1 MSPPTTTFT
10 GETSQRSS
18 QSFAPTPRSDSAES
32 TTTRHYRSVSN
43 FSTTSS
49 IMTVTDSAKPKLV
62 EFTTNAPGG
71 QNISSFLSKIF
82 NNPQNNSNSSSSTLV
97 ANNVVS
103 NLSSPDNNYFFYEN
117 PSNQS
122 LYLYV
127 SNNPL
132 KLSDEIP
139 VKKTKKKSASSFKSM
154 TNSEISEEYKTAAN
168 NFNSNITNVDKQAKQ
183 IPHQP
188 NNPITANNHE
198 PSLTAVSF
206 DSSGVLNHSEN
217 HSYLENPQLKHL
229 DFKNIDHIIS
239 TKKRSMSISKDNSG
253 LVESENGAG
262 SSYVGFSLV
271 NKKELLKMENR
282 VDLQS
287 RHNTTPSDSLMN
299 RSKSHPELFT
309 IPEATTDE
317 NSEPSPLI
325 MPIMKQDQDKAPT
338 NTPIDSPRKH
348 YLPNQYSQHQPLSS
362 NVENTSSIS
371 TQVSSNHNNTPNT
384 PNMQPYYSS
393 SGGGT
398 PEMSQHA
405 GREKGLRNFIS
416 NTLQRKSNARQFWMP
431 DDRVTNCYECLTP
444 FSVFKRKHHCRICG
458 QIFCWKCSDYFID
471 GKKWGYTG
479 KMRVC
484 NYCNNLVGQS
494 QNLSQILNGGTS
506 NAPSSAALTSS
517 FSSTSTTLN
526 TSTQTNHASSNNNNN
541 MLNNS
546 PVPNST
552 GQSSQLNSSPSGI
565 LAPHKSFSSFFSSM
579 DEFGAKGLAEG
590 LDTDPDDDDEQQD
603 KVSTNRENDG
613 NAPNDASSSDDDEDD
628 DDNETN
634 DPSIRRRRLR
644 IHTNS
649 LNPTTIFDDS
659 LLMNNSD
666 FTMAAASEEADNHTH
681 SQGGGIDG
689 TVPFKII
696 SGEEFE
702 QGFDEHLNSLE
713 EVSQKHL
720 KAIVSQLIQRE
731 NAMWSSSHTSTTQV
745 VGSEFGS
752 ITSSTPS
759 IDPKWEEVIVGLA
772 LRTVNSLNPNILRGD
787 KMDIRNCL
795 KVKKVL
801 GSNMSKSEYVDGGV
815 VFSKNVVHKRM
826 KTNLK
831 NPKLLILSCPIA
843 YQYHKAETQSMTSM
857 DILIS
862 QEEEFLKL
870 LVERIAEKKP
880 DLVFVE
886 KSVSRFAKE
895 LLLSKGIAVVVNVKR
910 KVLERISK
918 CTGYPILSSIDE
930 YDQSILHMNLNQTPP
945 PQCTHAYMK
954 RIGNKNLFIVCG
966 KYTDAQSTVVLRGED
981 EKELELVKPIFKFA
995 VYVAY
1000 NLKLETEFFFD
1011 ECGTLRFDAPTST
1024 NSPYILSASP
1034 NVKFSLR
1041 LEDLDLAKLGIV
1053 NPIQTL
1059 THREKAVHDYY
1070 YSDTTTATTTPS
1082 SSLTGM
1088 DNNNNP
1094 YTETELA
1101 IFGDVLSPYVHQN
1114 IIVLFTK
1121 HPKVDPKLLLSS
1133 SSLITETQSL
1143 ANPETVVI
1151 AYYTDNDM
1159 PLGKFLE
1166 LKCFNPNNILNY
1178 MNTTR
1183 MYTHGDGKIILT
1195 VEKSPQI
1202 ISSSDEGIAMWNYCK
1217 ICERH
1222 VTPVIPMSESAYKY
1236 SFGKF
1241 LESTFYNS
1249 TLRCRT
1255 GGCNHSVHHD
1265 HIRYFAYNDVIA
1277 KFEYKP
1283 VKIYDIV
1290 FPGNRAVYDETYQA
1304 SQFTVMVQNV
1314 EDACNVLFADFMQLV
1329 LEIESNFSLLSEE
1342 QIEQFHEIGEQI
1354 KNQQN
1359 ILWSSLSTIK
1369 QKQNIYTLNDFIRNV
1384 YISTISWNDMIIELF
1399 SKFGIL
1405 KSTTSSGVVANS
1417 MSSSATTVSNTAMKT
1432 AMTKSKPVVLKDA
1445 PCSESSSSP
1454 SSNHSN
1460 GVISHNSNNNSGH
1473 ISSVLTSSNPR
1484 LISVEFIIN
1493 DTSQQEHKPLIQVI
1507 LKRNIF
1513 LTSITLSSMSS
1524 NSDNESAITT
1534 PSSYLLPVVEPLN
1547 LDGIESTTATT
1558 TTTTTTTTTLRNINT
1573 CGGIENNSSS
1583 LEFNTTGMRNNTPHS
1598 VVNTTITLSTANTS
1612 SSDDASS
1619 PLPSSGRS
1627 QKGFSFLPFRNQ
1639 NKQSTIFD
1647 QLQLKPV
1654 KLPAIIDGISAHLF
1668 LPSGSTNA
1676 NVIVYN
1682 DEPSTIIAY
1691 TLSSTD
1697 YDKVI
1702 RSNSEHEDIEMVLK
1716 SKEKNHYKFSF
1727 SDTSN
1732 SNSGN
1737 KVTLID
1743 GEIPFNNSSTSMS
1756 NRSKNKTKFSCTC
1769 FFAKQF
1775 LALRKAYCDGDDSFI
1790 HSLVRCVKWNTTGG
1804 KSGSSFTKTWDSKYV
1819 LKEVNSRVELL
1830 SFLEIGHA
1838 YFEYVASSLF
1848 QELPS
1853 VLCKILGVFRLSYYE
1868 KGKSVKKD
1876 IIVMDN
1882 LFYNRVISRTFD
1894 LKGSIR
1900 NRYQK
1905 TEGAVLM
1912 DENLLEF
1919 IYNGSPLIT
1928 RESFKSILTLSV
1940 FNDTL
1945 FLSKHNIMDYSL
1957 LVGIDEEN
1965 GELIVGIIDYELS
1978 ATNPKYPQSYLQN
1991 ITKQDLEKLCK
2002 DILFQHAAN

>member
-1 MSPPTTTFT
+1 
-10 GETSQRSS
+10 
-18 QSFAPTPRSDSAES
+18 
-32 TTTRHYRSVSN
+32 
-43 FSTTSS
+43 
-49 IMTVTDSAKPKLV
+49 
-62 EFTTNAPGG
+62 
-71 QNISSFLSKIF
+71 
-82 NNPQNNSNSSSSTLV
+82 
-97 ANNVVS
+97 
-103 NLSSPDNNYFFYEN
+103 
-117 PSNQS
+117 
-122 LYLYV
+122 
-127 SNNPL
+127 
-132 KLSDEIP
+132 
-139 VKKTKKKSASSFKSM
+139 
-154 TNSEISEEYKTAAN
+154 
-168 NFNSNITNVDKQAKQ
+168 
-183 IPHQP
+183 
-188 NNPITANNHE
+188 
-198 PSLTAVSF
+198 
-206 DSSGVLNHSEN
+206 
-217 HSYLENPQLKHL
+217 
-229 DFKNIDHIIS
+229 
-239 TKKRSMSISKDNSG
+239 
-253 LVESENGAG
+253 
-262 SSYVGFSLV
+262 
-271 NKKELLKMENR
+271 
-282 VDLQS
+282 
-287 RHNTTPSDSLMN
+287 
-299 RSKSHPELFT
+299 
-309 IPEATTDE
+309 
-317 NSEPSPLI
+317 
-325 MPIMKQDQDKAPT
+325 
-338 NTPIDSPRKH
+338 
-348 YLPNQYSQHQPLSS
+348 
-362 NVENTSSIS
+362 
-371 TQVSSNHNNTPNT
+371 
-384 PNMQPYYSS
+384 
-393 SGGGT
+393 
-398 PEMSQHA
+398 
-405 GREKGLRNFIS
+405 
-416 NTLQRKSNARQFWMP
+416 
-431 DDRVTNCYECLTP
+431 
-444 FSVFKRKHHCRICG
+444 
-458 QIFCWKCSDYFID
+458 
-471 GKKWGYTG
+471 
-479 KMRVC
+479 MRVC

-494 QNLSQILNGGTS
+494 QNLSQILGGGGGTS
-506 NAPSSAALTSS
+506 NTQSTAAASAAISS
-517 FSSTSTTLN
+517 FSSTSTALN
-526 TSTQTNHASSNNNNN
+526 TSTQANNLSN
-541 MLNNS
+541 S
-546 PVPNST
+546 TPTPPITNST
-552 GQSSQLNSSPSGI
+552 GQLGSLTTTASPSGGAM
-565 LAPHKSFSSFFSSM
+565 APHKSFTSFFSSI
-579 DEFGAKGLAEG
+579 DEFGSKGIAED
-590 LDTDPDDDDEQQD
+590 LEADLDDDYQENHD
-603 KVSTNRENDG
+603 KVPKGENG
-613 NAPNDASSSDDDEDD
+613 NTSPNDASSSDDDEEE
-628 DDNETN
+628 NN
-634 DPSIRRRRLR
+634 DSIRMR
-644 IHTNS
+644 INTNS

-659 LLMNNSD
+659 LLMSNND
-666 FTMAAASEEADNHTH
+666 FAIAAASEETDNHPN
-681 SQGGGIDG
+681 SGMDG

-731 NAMWSSSHTSTTQV
+731 NAMWLSSTTD
-745 VGSEFGS
+745 SS
-752 ITSSTPS
+752 IDTVNGTTVSPSLTTPPPP

-772 LRTVNSLNPNILRGD
+772 LRTVNSLNPNTLRGD
-787 KMDIRNCL
+787 KMDIRHYL

-831 NPKLLILSCPIA
+831 NPKILILSCPIA

-870 LVERIAEKKP
+870 LVEKIAEKKP

-895 LLLSKGIAVVVNVKR
+895 LLLSKGISVVVNVKR
-910 KVLERISK
+910 KVLERISR

-954 RIGNKNLFIVCG
+954 RIGDKNLFIVCG
-966 KYTDAQSTVVLRGED
+966 KYSDAQSTVVLRGEN

-1011 ECGTLRFDAPTST
+1011 ECGTLRIDHAPYIT

-1034 NVKFSLR
+1034 NVKFSLK

-1053 NPIQTL
+1053 NPT
-1059 THREKAVHDYY
+1059 REKLQHSRYNYSESTMPLSSAYDVHEQQHGD
-1070 YSDTTTATTTPS
+1070 SQVNVEDH
-1082 SSLTGM
+1082 
-1088 DNNNNP
+1088 

-1101 IFGDVLSPYVHQN
+1101 IFGDILTPYVHQN

-1217 ICERH
+1217 VCERY

-1265 HIRYFAYNDVIA
+1265 HIRYFAYNDIIA

-1290 FPGNRAVYDETYQA
+1290 FPGNRAVYDEKYQA
-1304 SQFTVMVQNV
+1304 SQFNIMVQNV
-1314 EDACNVLFADFMQLV
+1314 EDACNILFADFMQLV
-1329 LEIESNFSLLSEE
+1329 FEIESNFSLLSEE

-1354 KNQQN
+1354 KNQQ
-1359 ILWSSLSTIK
+1359 IVLWSSLSTIK

-1399 SKFGIL
+1399 AKFGIL
-1405 KSTTSSGVVANS
+1405 KAPSSNTSGVASANS
-1417 MSSSATTVSNTAMKT
+1417 MSSVSASTTTMNSMKT
-1432 AMTKSKPVVLKDA
+1432 AMTKPKPVVKDSLLQH
-1445 PCSESSSSP
+1445 SESSSATHGSH
-1454 SSNHSN
+1454 NHS
-1460 GVISHNSNNNSGH
+1460 GH
-1473 ISSVLTSSNPR
+1473 LSSSIVTSPR
-1484 LISVEFIIN
+1484 YISVEFIIN
-1493 DTSQQEHKPLIQVI
+1493 DSVQQDNNTKPLIQVI
-1507 LKRNIF
+1507 LKRNTF

-1524 NSDNESAITT
+1524 NSDSESTITATT
-1534 PSSYLLPVVEPLN
+1534 PSTLLPMEPLS
-1547 LDGIESTTATT
+1547 LDGIDP
-1558 TTTTTTTTTLRNINT
+1558 TLRNNM
-1573 CGGIENNSSS
+1573 ENHSS
-1583 LEFNTTGMRNNTPHS
+1583 LTEFNHHQHHKSNTLLCVNTGNNTSGTTGITTTNTS
-1598 VVNTTITLSTANTS
+1598 NNTS
-1612 SSDDASS
+1612 SDDTS
-1619 PLPSSGRS
+1619 PLPSSSRS

-1702 RSNSEHEDIEMVLK
+1702 RSNSEHEDIEIVLK

-1737 KVTLID
+1737 KVTLLN

-1775 LALRKAYCDGDDSFI
+1775 LALRKAYCGGDDSFI

-1838 YFEYVASSLF
+1838 YFEYIASSLF

-1912 DENLLEF
+1912 DENLLE
-1919 IYNGSPLIT
+1919 
-1928 RESFKSILTLSV
+1928 
-1940 FNDTL
+1940 
-1945 FLSKHNIMDYSL
+1945 
-1957 LVGIDEEN
+1957 
-1965 GELIVGIIDYELS
+1965 
-1978 ATNPKYPQSYLQN
+1978 
-1991 ITKQDLEKLCK
+1991 CK
-2002 DILFQHAAN
+2002 FMQ